1 MKLRRSIKRLP
12 RPLSSRLLLLK
23 AKKDPRQMECWLI
36 LLLLRR
42 LQSAE
47 RPARHFRKRRHC
59 FVFSCTCRS
68 MPFCIRLAGLGTQN
82 LLSGSIAPYR
92 GLQAETHMLIFTC
105 KSYAERMRKSFR
117 HVSPPLCRSPTNGC
131 SLLAFQDRSAER
143 EHHPSLDSH
152 LLSSLGG
159 AEHFSSRPDYLRH
172 EYLVRCEMKSCGK
185 SRLFCSK
192 QKRQSV

>member
-131 SLLAFQDRSAER
+131 SLQPFKIVPLKESITRLLTATCYPALEEPSISAR
-143 EHHPSLDSH
+143 GLTTYAMNTWFD
-152 LLSSLGG
+152 
-159 AEHFSSRPDYLRH
+159 AR
-172 EYLVRCEMKSCGK
+172 
-185 SRLFCSK
+185 
-192 QKRQSV
+192 